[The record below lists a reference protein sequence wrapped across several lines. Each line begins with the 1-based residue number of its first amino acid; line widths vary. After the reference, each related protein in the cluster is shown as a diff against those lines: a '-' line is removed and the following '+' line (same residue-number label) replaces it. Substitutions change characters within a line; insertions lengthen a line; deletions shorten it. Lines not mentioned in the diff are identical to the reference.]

1 MQRFRA
7 RGVVRHS
14 SEAMPSKREKQG
26 KGRGRKVIFV
36 KHVLCTL
43 SISTSGQTG
52 ICSDSVAKETEAL
65 GGANSFPKV
74 THLCPL
80 FDSWTIS
87 ALVFLKIALIFIT
100 TLC

>member
-1 MQRFRA
+1 
-7 RGVVRHS
+7 
-14 SEAMPSKREKQG
+14 MPSKTEKYG

-36 KHVLCTL
+36 KHILCTL
-43 SISTSGQTG
+43 PISSSGQTG

-65 GGANSFPKV
+65 GGANSFAKV

-87 ALVFLKIALIFIT
+87 ALVFLKIGLIFIT
-100 TLC
+100 SLF